1 MDVTE
6 FNKKALISLDESFSA
21 RPGGAKTAKFREKEA
36 EDGSPARRSPF
47 YFSPLYSREC
57 LMEFREDVENFQS
70 IFPRYRAHDD
80 HVIGECA
87 ENVPFAY
94 NKWVLS

>member
-1 MDVTE
+1 
-6 FNKKALISLDESFSA
+6 
-21 RPGGAKTAKFREKEA
+21 
-36 EDGSPARRSPF
+36 
-47 YFSPLYSREC
+47 
-57 LMEFREDVENFQS
+57 MEFREDVEHFQS